1 MTDMTDD
8 VIPPAP
14 GDGYAG
20 QGAPHLNEEL
30 QRILDGAQRLGEEG
44 DWETAAEDLRAA
56 LPEWPED
63 ATLLC
68 WLGVAEREIGMDGVA
83 YERFRQAVSL
93 EPEDP
98 LLLAVAGTALASF
111 DDPDA
116 EGALRT
122 AALLAPRQSGVRWRY
137 GAFLS
142 REGFLEQAITE
153 LDAAVELDPDS
164 SVARYERGVARAL
177 EGRKDHAVDDFARAV
192 ELDPDDLW
200 SRVMLGLALVAAD
213 RVEESVLEFELGAGE
228 GLDPRAHLLAALG
241 HAAFDGEGAWRHL
254 EMARTGAEGTEQ
266 ILVEEVEE
274 RLDVGPDAAREF
286 LVTTLG
292 PTTLRERLM
301 ERP

>member
-1 MTDMTDD
+1 M
-8 VIPPAP
+8 P
-14 GDGYAG
+14 GNG
-20 QGAPHLNEEL
+20 QVGGRGGGQGTGRPGAPHPNEEL
-30 QRILDGAQRLGEEG
+30 QRILERAQRMGEEG
-44 DWETAAEDLRAA
+44 DWESAAADLRDA

-98 LLLAVAGTALASF
+98 VLLAVAGTALAFF

-122 AALLAPRQSGVRWRY
+122 AALLAPKESGVRWRY

-142 REGFLEQAITE
+142 REGFLELALAE
-153 LDAAVELDPDS
+153 LDAAVELDPES

-177 EGRKDHAVDDFARAV
+177 DGQKDHAVDDFARAV

-200 SRVMLGLALVAAD
+200 SRVLLGLALVAAD

-241 HAAFDGEGAWRHL
+241 HAVFEGEGAWRHL

-266 ILVEEVEE
+266 ILVEEVEG
-274 RLDVGPDAAREF
+274 RLDEGPDAARRF
-286 LVTTLG
+286 LVNTLG